1 MFFYKYYI
9 NSYLTSYFQKT
20 VQKNFNDKINFNDK
34 KTGGNYMLKNKNIRS
49 LYLGRLISSSGD
61 NLYQVAII

>member
-1 MFFYKYYI
+1 
-9 NSYLTSYFQKT
+9 
-20 VQKNFNDKINFNDK
+20 
-34 KTGGNYMLKNKNIRS
+34 MLKNKNIRS